1 MTHSEGLRLTL
12 SGAPEG
18 ATAIGQEVELD
29 LEVMQLREAGEDLDP
44 PRRLGHWPIRAQAA
58 AGGLENLDPPVID
71 AITDETPGGHP
82 CNEVFLLRLRHGAR
96 LLLEFELWDAQT
108 GLRPRI
114 VHSDGW
120 REVDGEPIATFVGP
134 PGLRLGCEGLHILID

>member
-29 LEVMQLREAGEDLDP
+29 LEVTQLREAGEDLEP
-44 PRRLGHWPIRAQAA
+44 PRRLGHWPIRGRAA
-58 AGGLENLDPPVID
+58 AGGLEDLAPPVID

-82 CNEVFLLRLRHGAR
+82 CNEGFLLRLRHGSR
-96 LLLEFELWDAQT
+96 LLLELELWDAQA
-108 GLRPRI
+108 GLRPR
-114 VHSDGW
+114 VVQSDGW
-120 REVDGEPIATFVGP
+120 HQVEGERLAIFVGP
-134 PGLRLGCEGLHILID
+134 PGLRLVCEGLHILIN

>member
-18 ATAIGQEVELD
+18 AAAAGQDVELD
-29 LEVMQLREAGEDLDP
+29 LEVTQLREAGEDLDP
-44 PRRLGHWPIRAQAA
+44 PRGLGRWPIRARAA
-58 AGGLENLDPPVID
+58 AGGLEDLDPPGID

-82 CNEVFLLRLRHGAR
+82 CNEGFLLRLRHGSR
-96 LLLEFELWDAQT
+96 LLLELELWDGQT
-108 GLRPRI
+108 ELRPRI

-120 REVDGEPIATFVGP
+120 REVDGERLATFVGP
-134 PGLRLGCEGLHILID
+134 PGLRLVCEGLYILID